1 MDWKKYLLKTPYK
14 KEADRLVNAFRIG
27 KIVSYDD
34 LQNAPIR
41 LGAQVCG
48 FDVYGLVRD
57 LNQVIAE
64 EKSSEIPSVSKAV
77 AASAAAKPTA
87 GKKAE
92 RSKAASEAGKR
103 TGSRPRQDAPKKA
116 EKS

>member
-14 KEADRLVNAFRIG
+14 TEADRLVNAFRIG

-34 LQNAPIR
+34 LQNAPVR
-41 LGAQVCG
+41 FGAQVCG
-48 FDVYGLVRD
+48 YDVYGLVRD

-64 EKSSEIPSVSKAV
+64 EKSSEIPAVSEAV
-77 AASAAAKPTA
+77 AASAVAKPKPEKTERA
-87 GKKAE
+87 KK
-92 RSKAASEAGKR
+92 ASEAGKR
-103 TGSRPRQDAPKKA
+103 SGSPARRGAPKKA

>member
-1 MDWKKYLLKTPYK
+1 MEWKSYLLKTPYAE
-14 KEADRLVNAFRIG
+14 EADRLVNAFRIG

-34 LQNAPIR
+34 LQNAPVR
-41 LGAQVCG
+41 LGARVCG
-48 FDVYGLVRD
+48 YDVYGLVRD
-57 LNQVIAE
+57 LNKVIAE
-64 EKSSEIPSVSKAV
+64 EKSIEILAVGEAV
-77 AASAAAKPTA
+77 AASAAAKPA
-87 GKKAE
+87 AEKKAE

>member
-1 MDWKKYLLKTPYK
+1 MEWKKYLLKTPYAE
-14 KEADRLVNAFRIG
+14 EADRLVNAFRIG

-34 LQNAPIR
+34 LQNAPVR
-41 LGAQVCG
+41 LGAKVCG
-48 FDVYGLVRD
+48 YDVYGLVRD

-64 EKSSEIPSVSKAV
+64 EKSSEIPSVDEAV
-77 AASAAAKPTA
+77 AASVAVEPAE